1 MTLDSN
7 QWFTEKNEEGGTA
20 FSFKIKQ
27 KLHEEQTPY
36 QKIEIF
42 ETEEFGK
49 LMTIDGFVMLTSRD
63 NFLYHEMMSH
73 PALFNHPS
81 PKNIVI
87 IGGGDC
93 GTLKEVLK
101 HEGVET
107 AWQID
112 IDERVTRLSEQYFPE
127 LCTANSDPRANF
139 CFGDA
144 VQWVKEAEANSADI
158 IIVDSTDPLGPGE
171 GLFTQPFYTDCYR
184 VLRDNGI
191 IVHQSESPLF
201 HLDMII
207 KPMHKNMKGA
217 AFNEVQTLQFPQPC
231 YPSGWWTATMAVKNG
246 SLGQFRMAA
255 AREKSFATQYYNEII
270 HQAAFAQPNFIK
282 AELDGI

>member
-1 MTLDSN
+1 MALDTSS
-7 QWFTEKNEEGGTA
+7 WFSEENKEGGTA

-27 KLHEEQTPY
+27 KLHEEQTAY
-36 QKIEIF
+36 QKIEVF

-49 LMTIDGFVMLTSRD
+49 LMTIDGFIMLTSRD

-73 PALFNHPS
+73 PALFNHPD

-101 HEGVET
+101 HNSVET

-127 LCTANSDPRANF
+127 LCTSNNDPRANF
-139 CFGDA
+139 FFGDGIK
-144 VQWVKEAEANSADI
+144 WIKEAEINSVDL

-171 GLFTQPFYTDCYR
+171 GLFTQSFYTDCYR
-184 VLRDNGI
+184 VLRNNGI

-207 KPMHKNMKGA
+207 KPMHKNMKAA

-246 SLGQFRMAA
+246 SLGQFRAA
-255 AREKSFATQYYNEII
+255 AVREKSFATEYYNEMI
-270 HQAAFAQPNFIK
+270 HQAAFAQPNFVK
-282 AELDGI
+282 AELGGI